1 MLNLDKT
8 ACCFLVST
16 ACTDSAVF
24 LEVKKRRNDKNDQ
37 QLSPFFKSNIPIKV
51 FCTSNEMFRLL
62 YACKHKLQ
70 LTSYIALY
78 KVQSFII
85 IKIKIN

>member
-16 ACTDSAVF
+16 VFTDSAVF

-37 QLSPFFKSNIPIKV
+37 QTVIHLSNQTYS
-51 FCTSNEMFRLL
+51 
-62 YACKHKLQ
+62 
-70 LTSYIALY
+70 
-78 KVQSFII
+78 
-85 IKIKIN
+85 